1 MRVRW
6 HHLHVESKTKY
17 RWPYLQTHR
26 LRKQT
31 CGYERGKRFW
41 PKPSM
46 FGKEKENAAAQ
57 LFKSLQHLPGWK
69 HTFPIHL
76 FKLHSALCM
85 VACFKAIN
93 YSLFFWTITSSMAQM
108 VKDLPAGSI
117 PGLGGSPVN
126 GNQLQYSCRET
137 PMDRGAWWSQR
148 VRPDWATN
156 TGSCH
161 PSKINYKHWRKHQNR
176 RRMLHWEKKT
186 KLPNPEI

>member
-1 MRVRW
+1 MWNLKQNTDDHIYKHTDLGNKLAAMNGERDFGQNLVCLEKRK
-6 HHLHVESKTKY
+6 KT
-17 RWPYLQTHR
+17 LQ
-26 LRKQT
+26 
-31 CGYERGKRFW
+31 
-41 PKPSM
+41 PS
-46 FGKEKENAAAQ
+46 F
-57 LFKSLQHLPGWK
+57 LPGWK

-148 VRPDWATN
+148 VRPD
-156 TGSCH
+156 
-161 PSKINYKHWRKHQNR
+161 
-176 RRMLHWEKKT
+176 
-186 KLPNPEI
+186 